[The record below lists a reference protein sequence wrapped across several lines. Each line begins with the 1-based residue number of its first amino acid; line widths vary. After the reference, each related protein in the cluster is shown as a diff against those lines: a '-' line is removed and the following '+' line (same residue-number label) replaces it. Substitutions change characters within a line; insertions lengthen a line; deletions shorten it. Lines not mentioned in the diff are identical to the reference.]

1 MRRLAALSVLLL
13 LTIPTVALAD
23 HGTLTPQGNCPV
35 EGKVESV
42 VDGDLDNIVL
52 AAGTH
57 VCIKGGQTTML
68 VTTNGEDTLVELLGT
83 GQNVSHYTIIQQP
96 PTTAPTTT
104 TTVAETTTTTVA
116 ETTTT
121 TSQTTTT
128 QPTFTEQTTTTVAE
142 CPPGMVHQPPFCVEP
157 AEVLGETTTPTVG
170 ASSVAGET
178 VDVLPF
184 TGANTATLALSALG
198 LLLLGGAL
206 LRVRAN

>member
-23 HGTLTPQGNCPV
+23 HGTLTPQGNCP
-35 EGKVESV
+35 EAGKVEATGGTQTSI
-42 VDGDLDNIVL
+42 NNTVL

-57 VCIKGGQTTML
+57 VCIKGGQTTVL
-68 VTTNGEDTLVELLGT
+68 VTADGVLTLKQLLGT
-83 GQNVSHYTIIQQP
+83 NQDVSHYTVIQSP
-96 PTTAPTTT
+96 PTTTT

-121 TSQTTTT
+121 TQGTTTT

-157 AEVLGETTTPTVG
+157 AEVLGETTTPTG
-170 ASSVAGET
+170 ASSVEGET
-178 VDVLPF
+178 VETLPF
-184 TGANTATLALSALG
+184 TGTNTTTLALSALG
-198 LLLLGGAL
+198 LILLGGAIL
-206 LRVRAN
+206 KARTN